1 MSCGQPH
8 ETPCTE
14 VLDHLYE
21 YIDNEMPDEDCAAVK
36 RHLDECSGCLEK
48 YGLDQMVKSLV
59 QRCCGCDEPP
69 VDLRDKVLSR
79 IRQVRSDLA
88 VAGPTE

>member
-21 YIDNEMPDEDCAAVK
+21 YIDNEMPEEDCANIK
-36 RHLDECSGCLEK
+36 HHLDECGPCLEK
-48 YGLDQMVKSLV
+48 YGLDQMVKKLV
-59 QRCCGCDEPP
+59 QRCCGMDAPP
-69 VDLRDKVLSR
+69 VDLRDKVRAR
-79 IRQVRSDLA
+79 IQQVRGDLA
-88 VAGPTE
+88 ATAPAE

>member
-1 MSCGQPH
+1 MSCGHPH

-14 VLDHLYE
+14 ILDHLYE
-21 YIDNEMPDEDCAAVK
+21 YIDNEMPADDCAAVK

-59 QRCCGCDEPP
+59 QRCCGSDDPP
-69 VDLRDKVLSR
+69 ADLRDKVLSR
-79 IRQVRSDLA
+79 IRQVRGGLA
-88 VAGPTE
+88 AAGQSE

>member
-1 MSCGQPH
+1 MSCGHPH

-14 VLDHLYE
+14 ILDHLYE
-21 YIDNEMPDEDCAAVK
+21 YIDNEMPEEECAAVK
-36 RHLDECSGCLEK
+36 RHLDECRPCLEK
-48 YGLDQMVKSLV
+48 YGLDQMVKTLV

-79 IRQVRSDLA
+79 IRQVSDDLA
-88 VAGPTE
+88 VAESVE

>member
-1 MSCGQPH
+1 
-8 ETPCTE
+8 
-14 VLDHLYE
+14 
-21 YIDNEMPDEDCAAVK
+21 
-36 RHLDECSGCLEK
+36 
-48 YGLDQMVKSLV
+48 V

-88 VAGPTE
+88 VAGSAE